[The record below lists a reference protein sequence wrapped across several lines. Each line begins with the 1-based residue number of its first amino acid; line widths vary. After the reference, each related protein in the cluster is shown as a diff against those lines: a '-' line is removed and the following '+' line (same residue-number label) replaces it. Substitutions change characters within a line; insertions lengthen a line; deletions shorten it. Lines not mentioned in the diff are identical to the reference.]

1 MEIYE
6 EEEDSGNEGDSV
18 IATFQPLRDDSF
30 GSFNVH
36 KGILIFSMNYIHI
49 YIYIYIY
56 IWRFYPFLIYLY
68 CTSIHL
74 SFKHLSVCPAIRLF
88 NHFFLDHSSSHPSIH
103 LSHLSIHTFIHSS
116 SPIHP
121 LTCLGPVFVVSIHP
135 SSSLVVTGGQD
146 DTAFVWN
153 LDDQQIVFECT
164 GIYIHISY
172 MYVCR
177 YMYVCMYACMYV
189 CMYVCICMY
198 VGM

>member
-1 MEIYE
+1 MEILSIPYL
-6 EEEDSGNEGDSV
+6 S
-18 IATFQPLRDDSF
+18 
-30 GSFNVH
+30 
-36 KGILIFSMNYIHI
+36 IL
-49 YIYIYIY
+49 YIYSSVFQTFI
-56 IWRFYPFLIYLY
+56 
-68 CTSIHL
+68 CL
-74 SFKHLSVCPAIRLF
+74 SSHSFIRLF

-103 LSHLSIHTFIHSS
+103 LSIHYHLSIHTFIHSS

-146 DTAFVWN
+146 DKAFVWN